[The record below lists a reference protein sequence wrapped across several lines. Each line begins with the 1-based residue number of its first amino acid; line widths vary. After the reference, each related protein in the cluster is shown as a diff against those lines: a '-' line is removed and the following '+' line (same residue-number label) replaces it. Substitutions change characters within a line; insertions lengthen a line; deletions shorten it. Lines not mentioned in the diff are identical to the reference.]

1 MRPYPMQA
9 LERLRAADGRPLPP
23 RLKAEIARELQRPEL
38 VLELIKTVEAERDA
52 IVSVKTK
59 SAHSNAKKIQDLV
72 KLKSVGPEIA
82 SVLVGEVFHRS
93 FANRQQVAT
102 GGPGAD
108 AAGSRQGA
116 EGNRAGLSHDVAHRH
131 PQLVPRA
138 LPAHGAGDA
147 QDPVVPLQ
155 QCRAPAGDPR
165 ARSVSMSTLFDLP
178 ACKLFD
184 STSRYRYPHAVERTG
199 SGTGS
204 RSSWLP
210 SRAAV
215 VIDPDTLEHAGVLD
229 DVKARPGSV
238 G

>member
-1 MRPYPMQA
+1 VTSKDEDGEDSTIMRRSASRSNLP
-9 LERLRAADGRPLPP
+9 LRLCAPLHRA
-23 RLKAEIARELQRPEL
+23 
-38 VLELIKTVEAERDA
+38 
-52 IVSVKTK
+52 
-59 SAHSNAKKIQDLV
+59 
-72 KLKSVGPEIA
+72 
-82 SVLVGEVFHRS
+82 
-93 FANRQQVAT
+93 VAVR
-102 GGPGAD
+102 G
-108 AAGSRQGA
+108 QM
-116 EGNRAGLSHDVAHRH
+116 
-131 PQLVPRA
+131 
-138 LPAHGAGDA
+138 
-147 QDPVVPLQ
+147 
-155 QCRAPAGDPR
+155 
-165 ARSVSMSTLFDLP
+165 SMSTLFDLP